1 MVDLPRAVY
10 RSQFDTKVATALR
23 RARRIVGADRAAFAT
38 LLTQRLNRG
47 VDRKVLDPRQLAAW
61 EEGDEDAPA
70 VVLIAAAE
78 LANVE
83 VDLLLGRLPVL
94 TRIERLERQL
104 KFQGQQL
111 RVLSERLG

>member
-1 MVDLPRAVY
+1 VVDLPRAGY
-10 RSQFDTKVATALR
+10 RSRFETKVATALR
-23 RARRIVGADRAAFAT
+23 RARRIVGADRAEFAAS
-38 LLTQRLNRG
+38 LAQRLYG
-47 VDRKVLDPRQLAAW
+47 GLDGKVLDPRQLAAW
-61 EEGDEDAPA
+61 EEGDEDVPA
-70 VVLIAAAE
+70 VVLMAAAE
-78 LANVE
+78 LATVE